1 MPDYYAVIGNPIA
14 HSKSPWLHAE
24 FARRTGQDVRYEA
37 LLAPLD
43 GFSIA
48 VAHFRKRGGKGMNIT
63 IPFKPEAYAISHRL
77 TERAQTA
84 KAVNTLAFIDD
95 EILGDNTDGA
105 GLMHDILINLEFT
118 VTGKRVL
125 LIGAGGAARGVAGP
139 LLEQA
144 PRMLA
149 VVNRTRGKADELRQQ
164 FSREGNIASVDYV
177 DLRGEKFDLVI
188 NATSASLHG
197 QLPVLPPGIFSGES
211 MAYDMVYS
219 NRRSIFLKYAQ
230 QQGARRLADGIG
242 MLVEQAAESFYLWRG
257 IRPVTEPVIEM
268 LCPGRTSSS
277 LST

>member
-1 MPDYYAVIGNPIA
+1 
-14 HSKSPWLHAE
+14 
-24 FARRTGQDVRYEA
+24 
-37 LLAPLD
+37 
-43 GFSIA
+43 
-48 VAHFRKRGGKGMNIT
+48 
-63 IPFKPEAYAISHRL
+63 
-77 TERAQTA
+77 
-84 KAVNTLAFIDD
+84 
-95 EILGDNTDGA
+95 
-105 GLMHDILINLEFT
+105 MHDILINLEFT

>member
-1 MPDYYAVIGNPIA
+1 
-14 HSKSPWLHAE
+14 
-24 FARRTGQDVRYEA
+24 
-37 LLAPLD
+37 
-43 GFSIA
+43 
-48 VAHFRKRGGKGMNIT
+48 MNIT
-63 IPFKPEAYAISHRL
+63 IPFKPEAYAISHQL

-84 KAVNTLAFIDD
+84 QAVNTLSFVDD
-95 EILGDNTDGA
+95 GILGDNTDGA
-105 GLMHDILINLEFT
+105 GLMHDILINLEFAI
-118 VTGKRVL
+118 TGKRVL
-125 LIGAGGAARGVAGP
+125 LMGAGGAARGVAGP

-149 VVNRTRGKADELRQQ
+149 VVNRTKGKADELRQQ
-164 FSREGNIASVDYV
+164 FSREGNIACVDYA

-197 QLPVLPPGIFSGES
+197 QLPALPQDIFSRES

-219 NRRSIFLKYAQ
+219 NRRSIFLEFAR

-277 LST
+277 LSA

>member
-48 VAHFRKRGGKGMNIT
+48 VAHFLKRGGKGMNIT

-139 LLEQA
+139 LLKQA

>member
-43 GFSIA
+43 GFGIA
-48 VAHFRKRGGKGMNIT
+48 VAHFRQRGGKGMNIT
-63 IPFKPEAYAISHRL
+63 IPFKPEAYTISHRL
-77 TERAQTA
+77 TDRARTA
-84 KAVNTLAFIDD
+84 QAVNTLAFVDD
-95 EILGDNTDGA
+95 QILGDNTDGA

-118 VTGKRVL
+118 ITDKRVL
-125 LIGAGGAARGVAGP
+125 LMGAGGAARGVAGP

-149 VVNRTRGKADELRQQ
+149 VFNRTRGKADELRQQ
-164 FSREGNIASVDYV
+164 FYREGNIAAVDYA

-197 QLPVLPPGIFSGES
+197 QLPVLPPGIFNSGS

-219 NRRSIFLKYAQ
+219 NRRSIFLEFAQ

-277 LST
+277 LSA